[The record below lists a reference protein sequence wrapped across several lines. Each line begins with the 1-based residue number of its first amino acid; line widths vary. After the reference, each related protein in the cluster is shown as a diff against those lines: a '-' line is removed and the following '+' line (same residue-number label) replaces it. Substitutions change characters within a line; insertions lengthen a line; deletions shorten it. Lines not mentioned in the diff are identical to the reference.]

1 MSVVP
6 KNWAEER
13 GVGKKG
19 EEGEAGEEQE
29 RAWSNRDR
37 VGCCSWGR
45 ETQRDLEERGK
56 KDREGVN
63 GEIDRNREIMA
74 MVV

>member
-37 VGCCSWGR
+37 VAWKKRSRRGEWG
-45 ETQRDLEERGK
+45 
-56 KDREGVN
+56 N
-63 GEIDRNREIMA
+63 
-74 MVV
+74 